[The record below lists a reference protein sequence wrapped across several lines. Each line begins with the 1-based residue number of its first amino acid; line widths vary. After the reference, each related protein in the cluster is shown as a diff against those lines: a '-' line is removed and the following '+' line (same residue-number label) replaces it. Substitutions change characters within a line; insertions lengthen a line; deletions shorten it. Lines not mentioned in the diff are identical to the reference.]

1 MDFLIEHGYVITMR
15 EPPPHVLLDGAVV
28 IEDGEITAVGKTH
41 EIKKTY
47 SPETR
52 IDARGKA
59 VLPGLIDAH
68 VHTGICLLRGLVQDT
83 EHWLQKGISRFK
95 PLLTPDAVQAGSF
108 LNALEAVK
116 MGTTTLCDF
125 SEGMGDLC
133 PQYQKL
139 GIRAQV
145 CETIHELPPTI
156 SQLTPWE
163 KYPFDPREGKERL
176 CRALSLI
183 NTWQGKGTITCL
195 LGPQAADMCS
205 EELLLR
211 IKEYALQYN
220 TSIHMH
226 VAQGDREI
234 NQMIMRYGK
243 RTIPFL
249 QDIGY
254 LDEHLL
260 AVHLTEASPQ
270 ETQLMAS
277 QGTGMI
283 FCPTSIALIDG
294 LIPPVLTFSDAGGHV
309 ALGSDQAPGNNC
321 TTMWNEMKIAAL
333 VCKIKRQDPTVMPAW
348 RALQL
353 ATVEGAHTMGLP
365 YVGSLTPGTRADVIV
380 VDLKA
385 PQLSPI
391 ITHPCCNI
399 VPNLVYAARGCE
411 VETVMVDGRLI
422 MEQRILTTVDE
433 EKIVESA
440 QKHANYI
447 FDRLDSDPGLVGDAS

>member
-1 MDFLIEHGYVITMR
+1 MDFLIEHGFVITMR
-15 EPPPHVLLDGAVV
+15 EPRPRVLLDGAVV
-28 IEDGEITAVGKTH
+28 IEDGEIAAVGKTH

-95 PLLTPDAVQAGSF
+95 PLLTPHAVQAGSF
-108 LNALEAVK
+108 LNAVEAVK

-125 SEGMGDLC
+125 SEGMSDLC

-156 SQLTPWE
+156 SQLTPRE
-163 KYPFDPREGKERL
+163 QYPFDPREGKERL
-176 CRALSLI
+176 RRALSLM
-183 NTWQGKGTITCL
+183 NNWQGKGTITCVF
-195 LGPQAADMCS
+195 GPQAADMCS

-211 IKEYALQYN
+211 IKEHAVQYR
-220 TSIHMH
+220 TKIHMH

-234 NQMIMRYGK
+234 NQMELRYGK

-254 LDEHLL
+254 LDEYLL
-260 AVHLTEASPQ
+260 AVHLTEATDQ
-270 ETQLMAS
+270 ETRLMAS
-277 QGTGMI
+277 QETGML

-294 LIPPVLTFSDAGGHV
+294 LVPPVLTFMEAGGHV

-321 TTMWNEMKIAAL
+321 TAMWNEMKMAAL
-333 VCKIKRQDPTVMPAW
+333 VCKIKRKTPTVMPAW
-348 RALQL
+348 RALRL
-353 ATVEGAHTMGLP
+353 TTVEAAHTIGLP
-365 YVGSLTPGTRADVIV
+365 HVGSLTPGSRADVIV

-391 ITHPCCNI
+391 ITHPRCNI
-399 VPNLVYAARGCE
+399 IPNLVYAARGCE
-411 VETVMVDGRLI
+411 VETVIIDGKLI
-422 MEQRILTTVDE
+422 MEQRRLTTVHE

-440 QKHANYI
+440 QNHANSI
-447 FDRLDSDPGLVGDAS
+447 FDHMASDPGWVEDML